1 MSESRRHSFARRIA
15 PFGLIAV
22 ASATFPASAASNGMI
37 ADPTRPA
44 HAPSF
49 RPVDESGDESNMQ
62 LRAIFFASG
71 RRVAIIDDE
80 SVREGETISGATV
93 LAIESRL
100 VRLVRD
106 GQPITLEIT
115 PPLFKRVHD
124 RTADP
129 KVWMGPPPAAFAP
142 PTDSNKL
149 EGRAPTQR
157 AEPAQND
164 SGRPLQTDDVWA
176 SGIEEGALFPPS
188 DRPDSA
194 AEINPSSEPVDP
206 TESLDQ
212 AAVAPVSVPNDE
224 TGTTEREDSD
234 ETGTTEREDSDE
246 DIDTARNEDSDDDND
261 TARNEDSDDDTD
273 TARNEDSDD
282 DTDTARNEDSDD
294 DNDTA
299 RNEDSDDD
307 TDTAR
312 NEDSEDDTDTA
323 RNEDSDDDTDT
334 ARNEDSDGDTDTA
347 RNEDSDGDTDTAR
360 NQDSDIQTET
370 AEHAGSGAE
379 AASER
384 DPEANMTQ
392 ITQHPNEAGDDAPP
406 SAEKTQAA
414 TASEL
419 PSPPASPKPPE
430 SGVKTPYPDRD
441 DAQDLDERAGTQE
454 PITTDEEGNAP

>member
-246 DIDTARNEDSDDDND
+246 DIDTARNEDSD
-261 TARNEDSDDDTD
+261 
-273 TARNEDSDD
+273 
-282 DTDTARNEDSDD
+282 
-294 DNDTA
+294 
-299 RNEDSDDD
+299 
-307 TDTAR
+307 
-312 NEDSEDDTDTA
+312 
-323 RNEDSDDDTDT
+323 
-334 ARNEDSDGDTDTA
+334 GDTDTA
-347 RNEDSDGDTDTAR
+347 RNQDSDGDTDTAR

>member
-234 ETGTTEREDSDE
+234 E
-246 DIDTARNEDSDDDND
+246 DIDTARNEDSDDDN
-261 TARNEDSDDDTD
+261 
-273 TARNEDSDD
+273 
-282 DTDTARNEDSDD
+282 
-294 DNDTA
+294 
-299 RNEDSDDD
+299 
-307 TDTAR
+307 
-312 NEDSEDDTDTA
+312 
-323 RNEDSDDDTDT
+323 
-334 ARNEDSDGDTDTA
+334 DTA